1 MTRRNLHHHGE
12 NPLKGIKES
21 NQEDSGEKKRWGSFS
36 KKEKHFLWVV
46 MIGTEKGGDHIFVQR
61 KSFLRVLLVGS
72 WQGFQEPSKTPSK
85 GASTPCSPFFYLG
98 RFFSSKYSGL
108 EIGKFRKVHVSWAQN
123 LSAWRTSLLLEV
135 SCNTTVVFLFLSSLK
150 KLEIGAKMASSPL
163 FRLKIGAIIGHPGDG
178 KPKTQF
184 PYCIDILLRRDQALP
199 AALTKRLTGGK
210 LMYLTANFIQFWV
223 QFERKKMFYSN
234 FNGTDTFELNCN
246 FPPLTPDPS
255 VAILIQVYHLS
266 VTTWY
271 HSTLPLSSSHFY
283 CWV

>member
-1 MTRRNLHHHGE
+1 
-12 NPLKGIKES
+12 
-21 NQEDSGEKKRWGSFS
+21 
-36 KKEKHFLWVV
+36 

-85 GASTPCSPFFYLG
+85 GASTPCSPFFLG

-210 LMYLTANFIQFWV
+210 LMYLTANFIQFGSTLKG
-223 QFERKKMFYSN
+223 RRCSIPILM
-234 FNGTDTFELNCN
+234 ELTLLSWFVISRRWCLTL
-246 FPPLTPDPS
+246 PL
-255 VAILIQVYHLS
+255 LFRIQVYHLS
-266 VTTWY
+266 VTNR
-271 HSTLPLSSSHFY
+271 
-283 CWV
+283 

>member
-1 MTRRNLHHHGE
+1 
-12 NPLKGIKES
+12 
-21 NQEDSGEKKRWGSFS
+21 
-36 KKEKHFLWVV
+36 

-85 GASTPCSPFFYLG
+85 GASTPCSPFFSLG
-98 RFFSSKYSGL
+98 RFLVVNIRVLRFASFQKSMLAEPK
-108 EIGKFRKVHVSWAQN
+108 K

-210 LMYLTANFIQFWV
+210 LMYLTANFIQF
-223 QFERKKMFYSN
+223 
-234 FNGTDTFELNCN
+234 G
-246 FPPLTPDPS
+246 
-255 VAILIQVYHLS
+255 
-266 VTTWY
+266 
-271 HSTLPLSSSHFY
+271 STLKGRRCSIPILMELTLLS
-283 CWV
+283 